1 MQEIFDYI
9 SDEVKEAAEK
19 YWNLALST
27 GNAFEAAKFLDKV
40 IRYYSEILSENEVE
54 FLRFY
59 FEMKMEMMKE

>member
-9 SDEVKEAAEK
+9 SDEVKEIAEVS
-19 YWNLALST
+19 WRLAIST
-27 GNAFEAAKFLDKV
+27 KDAYEAATFLDKV
-40 IRYYSEILSENEVE
+40 IRYYSDILSENEVE